1 MRKVFLLA
9 LLVSPVAL
17 AQSVSVETNSLMRLP
32 SSTSVLQLERLDV
45 ADYGTLLI
53 PATISQVTVDE
64 LHLGRDARIAIVPG
78 NTALQLQVRHAQLE
92 QGSQITSRGAP
103 GTHEKPARA
112 GRDLTLRI
120 NSLTAE
126 ALSVDA
132 RGGAGAQ
139 GYAGLDGANGVDPG
153 CTWGSAGRGFNGDN
167 GGDGLPGGAGAQV
180 RVELPKDFPAE
191 HIKVWVEWRG
201 RRFGRYGWQAGQR
214 RGVQRLP
221 GVPHRG
227 WRKGPPRVGR
237 AAGASWACGYRDYS
251 AALSFKELQA
261 SSLQL
266 AALLRTSAEPMQSP
280 PPPIPR
286 SG

>member
-9 LLVSPVAL
+9 LLVSPIAL
-17 AQSVSVETNSLMRLP
+17 AQSVSVETHSLMRLP

-53 PATISQVTVDE
+53 PATISQIAVEE
-64 LHLGRDARIAIVPG
+64 LHLGREARIAIVPG
-78 NTALQLQVRHAQLE
+78 TTALQLQVRQAQLD

-103 GTHEKPARA
+103 GTHERPAKP

-120 NSLTAE
+120 ESLTAE

-167 GGDGLPGGAGAQV
+167 GGDGLPGASGALV
-180 RVELPKDFPAE
+180 RVELPQSFPADQ
-191 HIKVWVEWRG
+191 IKVLVDGGPGGLAGVAGKPGKGGQSKGCLVYRADGGEKG
-201 RRFGRYGWQAGQR
+201 RSGLEGQPGQAGPA
-214 RGVQRLP
+214 GAVTIQRL
-221 GVPHRG
+221 
-227 WRKGPPRVGR
+227 
-237 AAGASWACGYRDYS
+237 
-251 AALSFKELQA
+251 
-261 SSLQL
+261 
-266 AALLRTSAEPMQSP
+266 
-280 PPPIPR
+280 
-286 SG
+286 